1 MKIPPEQV
9 TIIRRLMQCK
19 GSFCTRECTLLWR
32 HSREPVIAND
42 INEQQNPVGL
52 VRGQPGVPVV
62 RTLHERGQL

>member
-1 MKIPPEQV
+1 
-9 TIIRRLMQCK
+9 MQCK

-62 RTLHERGQL
+62 RTLR